1 MGKNEKLLYGELKNL
16 FQVTGTVYLIQR
28 LIQRSECEKSLF
40 IDLSHNLV
48 GTPA

>member
-1 MGKNEKLLYGELKNL
+1 MGKNEKLLFGELKNL
-16 FQVTGTVYLIQR
+16 FQVAGTVY